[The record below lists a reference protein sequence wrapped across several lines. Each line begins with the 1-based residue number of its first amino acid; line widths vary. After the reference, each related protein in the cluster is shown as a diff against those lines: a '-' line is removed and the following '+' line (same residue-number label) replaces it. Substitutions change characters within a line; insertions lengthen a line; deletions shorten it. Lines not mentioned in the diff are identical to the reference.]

1 MTKVNKAPSRSCR
14 MDLQHMT
21 SDIIKYICDIF
32 GKARIRK
39 KQTSPN
45 RETWPVLFTHIKLV
59 KDKKRWRNC
68 LNTVFHPRLKT
79 KLEWEK
85 L

>member
-1 MTKVNKAPSRSCR
+1 
-14 MDLQHMT
+14 MT
-21 SDIIKYICDIF
+21 SDIIKCICDIF
-32 GKARIRK
+32 GNARIRN

-45 RETWPVLFTHIKLV
+45 GETWPVLFTHIK
-59 KDKKRWRNC
+59 KDKKRLRNC
-68 LNTVFHPRLKT
+68 LNTVFDPRLKT